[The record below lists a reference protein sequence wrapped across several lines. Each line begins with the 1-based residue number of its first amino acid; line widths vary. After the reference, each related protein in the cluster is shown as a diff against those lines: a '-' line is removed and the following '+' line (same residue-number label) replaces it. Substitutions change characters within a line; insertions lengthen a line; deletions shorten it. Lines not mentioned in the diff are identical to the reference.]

1 VKIYL
6 KKHLNA
12 LHPADEEAAE
22 YLKKVKSG
30 VAVSCEMKRPRN
42 YANHRR
48 YFSLLKLA
56 FENQENFKSL
66 DQLKEAI
73 KFELGYTELIRKFDG
88 TFIEKAKSIN
98 FASMNEDEFQ
108 KYFSMSIDV
117 ILKFI
122 LPGVERQELLN
133 EVLAY
138 G

>member
-1 VKIYL
+1 MKIYL

-12 LHPADEEAAE
+12 LHPVDEESGE
-22 YLKKVKSG
+22 YLKKVKPG
-30 VAVSCEMKRPRN
+30 VVVSCEMKRPRN
-42 YANHRR
+42 YENHKR

-56 FENQENFKSL
+56 FENQEKFKSI

-88 TFIEKAKSIN
+88 TFVEKAKSIN
-98 FASMNEDEFQ
+98 FESMNENDFQ